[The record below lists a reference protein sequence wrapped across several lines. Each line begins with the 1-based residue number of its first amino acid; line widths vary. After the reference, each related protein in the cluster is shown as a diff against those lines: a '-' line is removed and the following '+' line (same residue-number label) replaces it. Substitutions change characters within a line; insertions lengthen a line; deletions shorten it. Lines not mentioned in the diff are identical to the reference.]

1 MFRLCARAQA
11 RLATPCTA
19 SVTRSLHTKK
29 PLYFSGSNRH
39 ARDHKIDAGTQKS
52 ITESAAADKKGSELI
67 DTLGSNKSKPA
78 TVISSKGK
86 KYNIHWGLHKS
97 NEQWGR

>member
-1 MFRLCARAQA
+1 MFRLCTRTQS
-11 RLATPCTA
+11 RLANPCST

-52 ITESAAADKKGSELI
+52 ITESAAADKKGGELI

-86 KYNIHWGLHKS
+86 KIQDLFGVTQS
-97 NEQWGR
+97 NEQWA